1 MSATAAAAEM
11 FALRVERR
19 EKIAQ
24 DIHLFELVDPDGADL
39 AGFTAGAHL
48 ALVVPNGLVR
58 HYSLVNDPGERHRY
72 VIAVK
77 REAKGRGGSISLV
90 DAARAGDDLRAGPPR
105 NDFPLVAGASESIF
119 IAGGIGITPI
129 MAMIRHLVA
138 TGAARFKLYY
148 LTRDGEATAFADE
161 LQAPEWRA
169 RVIVHHDHGDPAR
182 FFDLWPVL
190 ERPGAAHV
198 YCCGPRPLMHS
209 VRDMTGHWPS
219 GRVHFED
226 FGATEMS
233 RAEDEPFR
241 LHLARSGGVL
251 DVPVGRTILEVLRAN
266 NIVVPSSCES
276 GTCGSCRTRLLAGT
290 ADHRDL
296 VLDEAERAEN
306 IMICVSRAKTPDLTI
321 DR

>member
-1 MSATAAAAEM
+1 MSATSAATGM
-11 FALRVERR
+11 FALRIKRR
-19 EKIAQ
+19 EEIAE
-24 DIHLFELVDPDGADL
+24 DIHLFELVDPDGGDL
-39 AGFTAGAHL
+39 AGFAAGAHL

-58 HYSLVNDPGERHRY
+58 QYSLVNDPAERHRY

-90 DAARAGDDLRAGPPR
+90 DAARVGDDLRAGPPS
-105 NDFPLVAGASESIF
+105 NDFLLVAGAPESIF

-138 TGAARFKLYY
+138 AARFKLYY
-148 LTRDGEATAFADE
+148 LTRNRETTAFADE
-161 LQAPEWRA
+161 LQLPELRS
-169 RVIVHHDHGDPAR
+169 RTLFHHDHGDPAR

-198 YCCGPRPLMHS
+198 YCCGPRPLMQS

-219 GRVHFED
+219 GRIHFED
-226 FGATEMS
+226 FGSMEMS

-251 DVPVGRTILEVLRAN
+251 DVPAGRTILEVLRAN